1 MFLQL
6 VLISIILVAI
16 ALAGLAIKMF
26 FLKGGELK
34 KQCGSVDPKTG
45 NRLSC
50 SCQSE
55 EKVKCENEAVKA

>member
-1 MFLQL
+1 MFLKL
-6 VLISIILVAI
+6 LLISIILISI

-26 FLKGGELK
+26 VLKGGELK

-50 SCQSE
+50 SCGSE